1 MISSAQELF
10 FIRVH
15 IPMGM
20 PLRFLVHPMLRI
32 PSYSGSSVQMGI
44 IDKNELYLKSNKG
57 NNLCYH
63 WLVRTLMDT

>member
-20 PLRFLVHPMLRI
+20 PLRFLVQPMLRTL
-32 PSYSGSSVQMGI
+32 SYSGSSVQMGI

-57 NNLCYH
+57 NNLC
-63 WLVRTLMDT
+63 

>member
-10 FIRVH
+10 FIQVH

-20 PLRFLVHPMLRI
+20 PLRFLVQPMQRI

-44 IDKNELYLKSNKG
+44 IDKNELYLKSIKR
-57 NNLCYH
+57 NNLC
-63 WLVRTLMDT
+63 

>member
-15 IPMGM
+15 IPTGM
-20 PLRFLVHPMLRI
+20 PLRFLVQPMLRN

-44 IDKNELYLKSNKG
+44 IDKNELYLKSIK
-57 NNLCYH
+57 
-63 WLVRTLMDT
+63 RK

>member
-20 PLRFLVHPMLRI
+20 PLRFLVQPMQRI
-32 PSYSGSSVQMGI
+32 LSYSGSSVQMGI

-57 NNLCYH
+57 NNLC
-63 WLVRTLMDT
+63 